1 MALIN
6 QRWLY
11 PSHAMVT
18 AFTLPITILLGWMV
32 MVFVAQVEVQVH
44 VDIHGEEIVVI
55 SGCISWVL
63 LLMLR

>member
-1 MALIN
+1 
-6 QRWLY
+6 
-11 PSHAMVT
+11 MVT
-18 AFTLPITILLGWMV
+18 AFTLSITILLGWMV

-55 SGCISWVL
+55 SGCISCVL